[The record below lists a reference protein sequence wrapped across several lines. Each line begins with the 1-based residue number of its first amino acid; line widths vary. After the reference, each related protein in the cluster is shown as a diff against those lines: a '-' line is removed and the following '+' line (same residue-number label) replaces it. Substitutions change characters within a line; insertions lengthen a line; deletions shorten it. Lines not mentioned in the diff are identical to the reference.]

1 MVQNRFLLSLFV
13 LCIFFLA
20 VANALVPRTLLLP
33 QSRTGIITNT
43 WRSRDSCTSTKV
55 LSPAL
60 AAASSSSSS
69 TSTISATSSF
79 DSKFTK
85 LLSTVTNLFPLWV
98 ISFSIL
104 GYQRPHWFL
113 WFKKYITPALAATM
127 LGMGMSLTVE
137 DFVRVFKT
145 PQYVAIGFLAQYSIM
160 PLAAAG
166 ISRVLQLG
174 PELAAGLILV
184 GCAPGGTAS
193 NLVTLIAGADIALSV
208 LMTAVSTVAAVV
220 MTPLLT
226 SWLAGSYVTIK
237 ASDLVLSTLQ
247 VVLAPVL
254 GGLAINTFAPKVS
267 KAVSRYTPI
276 FSVLLVSTICGTI
289 SASNKGV
296 ALGMSAFKLVG
307 GIVALHSLGFVLGY
321 LAAYFTGAGETRAR
335 TISIETG
342 MQNSALA
349 VVLAQHFPNPVLSSL
364 PGALSATVHSV
375 LGSLAAGYW
384 RSHPPANNPR
394 AAEEG

>member
-1 MVQNRFLLSLFV
+1 MDMSSSALSA
-13 LCIFFLA
+13 LA
-20 VANALVPRTLLLP
+20 SSASSSA
-33 QSRTGIITNT
+33 
-43 WRSRDSCTSTKV
+43 TSGTIATPTATPSFDKV
-55 LSPAL
+55 LS
-60 AAASSSSSS
+60 
-69 TSTISATSSF
+69 TI
-79 DSKFTK
+79 
-85 LLSTVTNLFPLWV
+85 TNLFPLWV

-104 GYQRPHWFL
+104 GFQRPHWFL

-193 NLVTLIAGADIALSV
+193 NLVTMIAGADIALSV
-208 LMTAVSTVAAVV
+208 LMTAVSTVAAVF

-226 SWLAGSYVTIK
+226 SWLAGSYVAIK

-254 GGLAINTFAPKVS
+254 AGLAINTFAPKVS
-267 KAVSRYTPI
+267 QSVSRFTPI
-276 FSVLLVSTICGTI
+276 LSVLLVSTICGTI

-296 ALGMSAFKLVG
+296 AIGMSAFKLIG
-307 GIVALHSLGFVLGY
+307 GIVALHSFGFVLGY
-321 LAAYFTGAGETRAR
+321 LAAIITGAGETRAR

-375 LGSLAAGYW
+375 MGSLAAGYW
-384 RSHPPANNPR
+384 RTHKPTDGPPAT
-394 AAEEG
+394 GDGV

>member
-1 MVQNRFLLSLFV
+1 MK
-13 LCIFFLA
+13 
-20 VANALVPRTLLLP
+20 
-33 QSRTGIITNT
+33 IT
-43 WRSRDSCTSTKV
+43 SS
-55 LSPAL
+55 AL
-60 AAASSSSSS
+60 AAASTSSASGAITTSTSSSFS
-69 TSTISATSSF
+69 
-79 DSKFTK
+79 SKFNS
-85 LLSTVTNLFPLWV
+85 LLSTVTNLFPIWV
-98 ISFSIL
+98 IMFSVL
-104 GYQRPHWFL
+104 GFHRPEWFF
-113 WFKKYITPALAATM
+113 WFKKYITPALAFTM
-127 LGMGMSLTVE
+127 LGMGMSLTVA

-145 PQYVAIGFLAQYSIM
+145 PQYVAIGFLAQYTIM
-160 PLAAAG
+160 PFAAAG
-166 ISRVLQLG
+166 ISKVLQLG

-193 NLVTLIAGADIALSV
+193 NLVTMIAGADIALSV
-208 LMTAVSTVAAVV
+208 LMTAVSTVAAVF

-226 SWLAGSYVTIK
+226 SWLAGSYVAIK

-254 GGLAINTFAPKVS
+254 AGLAINTFAPKAS
-267 KAVSRYTPI
+267 QSVSRYTPI
-276 FSVLLVSTICGTI
+276 LSVLLVSTICGTI

-296 ALGMSAFKLVG
+296 AIGMSAFKLVG
-307 GIVALHSLGFVLGY
+307 GIVALHSLGFLLGY
-321 LAAYFTGAGETRAR
+321 FAAIFTGAGETRAR

-384 RSHPPANNPR
+384 RANKPAESLP
-394 AAEEG
+394 AAGSDTAAA